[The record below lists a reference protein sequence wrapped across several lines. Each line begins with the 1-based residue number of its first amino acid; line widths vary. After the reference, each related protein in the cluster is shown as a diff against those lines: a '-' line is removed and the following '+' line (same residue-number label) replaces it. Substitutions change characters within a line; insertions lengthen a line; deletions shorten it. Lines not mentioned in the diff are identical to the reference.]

1 MRKWTKISLLL
12 QLLPITLWGQDTHAL
27 YTARNNEILDI
38 IAQLPAR
45 APQIL
50 DIPCISPVQQPNFD
64 RVRISSGYGL
74 RIHPITQK
82 IHQHSGID
90 IPPSGNDTI
99 YAAANGIIDTVAY
112 NDLIGLHIKIR
123 HKYGFKTTYGHLKRT
138 FIRSPRQKNT
148 YRRSD
153 WHNGNLRPQYGKAFT
168 LYRPKERTNSPAPS
182 LLLSLYQHKRALNQA
197 LLVLLLI
204 LFLP

>member
-1 MRKWTKISLLL
+1 MPCMFF
-12 QLLPITLWGQDTHAL
+12 LPIFYEKMGKNITVPPTASHKFMGTNPHAL
-27 YTARNNEILDI
+27 YTAGNKEILDI

-64 RVRISSGYGL
+64 RLRISSGYGL

-82 IHQHSGID
+82 IHRHSGID

-99 YAAANGIIDTVAY
+99 YATANGILDTVAY

-138 FIRSPRQKNT
+138 FIRTPHQK
-148 YRRSD
+148 YISEIR
-153 WHNGNLRPQYGKAFT
+153 LA
-168 LYRPKERTNSPAPS
+168 
-182 LLLSLYQHKRALNQA
+182 
-197 LLVLLLI
+197 
-204 LFLP
+204 

>member
-1 MRKWTKISLLL
+1 MRKWTRISLFL
-12 QLLPITLWGQDTHAL
+12 QLLPITLWGQNPYAL
-27 YTARNNEILDI
+27 YTAGNKEILDI

-64 RVRISSGYGL
+64 RLRISSSYGL

-82 IHQHSGID
+82 VHRHSGID

-99 YAAANGIIDTVAY
+99 YATANGILDTVAY

-123 HKYGFKTTYGHLKRT
+123 HKYGFTTIYGHLKRT
-138 FIRSPRQKNT
+138 FIRSPHQKIHIGDPIGIMGTSGRSTGKHLHYTVQRNGQTLPPLPYCYLFINT
-148 YRRSD
+148 R
-153 WHNGNLRPQYGKAFT
+153 GP
-168 LYRPKERTNSPAPS
+168 
-182 LLLSLYQHKRALNQA
+182 
-197 LLVLLLI
+197 
-204 LFLP
+204 

>member
-1 MRKWTKISLLL
+1 MKKWARISLFL
-12 QLLPITLWGQDTHAL
+12 QLLPISLWGQNPYAL
-27 YTARNNEILDI
+27 YTAGNKEILDI

-64 RVRISSGYGL
+64 RLRISSGYGL

-82 IHQHSGID
+82 VHRHSGID

-99 YAAANGIIDTVAY
+99 YATANGILDTVAY

-123 HKYGFKTTYGHLKRT
+123 HKYGFTGT
-138 FIRSPRQKNT
+138 
-148 YRRSD
+148 
-153 WHNGNLRPQYGKAFT
+153 
-168 LYRPKERTNSPAPS
+168 
-182 LLLSLYQHKRALNQA
+182 
-197 LLVLLLI
+197 
-204 LFLP
+204 

>member
-1 MRKWTKISLLL
+1 MPCMFFLPIFYEKWARISLFL
-12 QLLPITLWGQDTHAL
+12 QLLPISLWGQNPYAL
-27 YTARNNEILDI
+27 YTAGNKEILDI

-64 RVRISSGYGL
+64 RLRISSGYGL

-82 IHQHSGID
+82 VHRHSGID

-99 YAAANGIIDTVAY
+99 YATANGILDTVAY

-138 FIRSPRQKNT
+138 FIRTPHQK
-148 YRRSD
+148 YISEIR
-153 WHNGNLRPQYGKAFT
+153 LA
-168 LYRPKERTNSPAPS
+168 
-182 LLLSLYQHKRALNQA
+182 
-197 LLVLLLI
+197 
-204 LFLP
+204 

>member
-1 MRKWTKISLLL
+1 MKKWARISLFL
-12 QLLPITLWGQDTHAL
+12 QLLPISLWGQNPHAL
-27 YTARNNEILDI
+27 YTAGNKEILDI

-64 RVRISSGYGL
+64 RLRISSGYGL

-82 IHQHSGID
+82 IHRHSGID

-99 YAAANGIIDTVAY
+99 YATANGILDTVAY

-123 HKYGFKTTYGHLKRT
+123 HKYHLRSCKR
-138 FIRSPRQKNT
+138 
-148 YRRSD
+148 
-153 WHNGNLRPQYGKAFT
+153 L
-168 LYRPKERTNSPAPS
+168 
-182 LLLSLYQHKRALNQA
+182 
-197 LLVLLLI
+197 
-204 LFLP
+204 LFLFRLQVQR

>member
-138 FIRSPRQKNT
+138 FIRSPRQK
-148 YRRSD
+148 YISAIR
-153 WHNGNLRPQYGKAFT
+153 LA
-168 LYRPKERTNSPAPS
+168 
-182 LLLSLYQHKRALNQA
+182 
-197 LLVLLLI
+197 
-204 LFLP
+204 

>member
-1 MRKWTKISLLL
+1 MKKWARISLFL
-12 QLLPITLWGQDTHAL
+12 QLLPISLWGQNPHAL
-27 YTARNNEILDI
+27 YTAGNKEILDI

-64 RVRISSGYGL
+64 RLRISSGYGL

-82 IHQHSGID
+82 IHRHSGID

-99 YAAANGIIDTVAY
+99 YATANGILDTVAY

-138 FIRSPRQKNT
+138 FIRTPHQN
-148 YRRSD
+148 RRSD
-153 WHNGNLRPQYGKAFT
+153 WHNGDFRPQYGKALA
-168 LYRPKERTNSPAPS
+168 LYRPKEWPNTLPSS
-182 LLLSLYQHKRALNQA
+182 LLLSFYQHKRALNQA
-197 LLVLLLI
+197 LLLLFLI
-204 LFLP
+204 LSLP